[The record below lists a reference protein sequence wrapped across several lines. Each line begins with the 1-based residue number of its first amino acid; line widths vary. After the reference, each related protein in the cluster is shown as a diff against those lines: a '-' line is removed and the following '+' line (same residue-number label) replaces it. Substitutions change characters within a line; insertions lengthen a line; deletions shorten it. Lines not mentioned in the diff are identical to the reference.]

1 MEIRPRVLREELMQT
16 LTLVDASID
25 EVKREA
31 KVRRIMPQELR
42 DTAGGWSMLPLLV
55 AKAQI
60 LTCLVELNRE
70 GRSSG

>member
-1 MEIRPRVLREELMQT
+1 MEIRPRVLREELMST
-16 LTLVDASID
+16 LNLVDASID

-42 DTAGGWSMLPLLV
+42 DSNGGWALVPLLV

-60 LTCLVELNRE
+60 LDTLVRLNRE
-70 GRSSG
+70 E

>member
-1 MEIRPRVLREELMQT
+1 MEIRPRVLREELMQL

-31 KVRRIMPQELR
+31 KVRRILPQELR
-42 DTAGGWSMLPLLV
+42 DHNGGWVMIPLLA

-60 LTCLVELNRE
+60 LTNLVQLNKE
-70 GRSSG
+70 SP